1 MTIHP
6 MRTVCVYA
14 SSSDALAPVYQSAAR
29 ALGLEIGRRG
39 LTLVYGAGH
48 IGLMGIAARA
58 VHEAGG
64 KVVGVIPDMLHE
76 RELSYEDADEL
87 IITGGMR
94 ERKAIMEDR
103 ADAFIALPGGFGTFE
118 EILEVVTLK
127 QLHYHQ
133 KPICFFNVNNFYTPL
148 LECFEQLFTQNFTQE
163 QHRNLYHAA
172 DSVAGVFDFLDAY
185 QHVEP
190 IDKWFKKP

>member
-1 MTIHP
+1 

-14 SSSDALAPVYQSAAR
+14 SSSDALAPVYQEAAR
-29 ALGLEIGRRG
+29 DLGIEIGRRG

-48 IGLMGIAARA
+48 IGLMGITARA

-76 RELSYEDADEL
+76 RELSYEDSDEL

-148 LECFEQLFTQNFTQE
+148 LECFEQLFTQKFTQE

-172 DSVAGVFDFLDAY
+172 DSVSGVFDFLDAY